1 MHNKRIICMGLSL
14 VMTATALLGCGGS
27 TGAATASEPQAAEA
41 QTEGAEAAEENAE
54 AADAAGAQ
62 DEAPEGT
69 AADNTAAAA
78 AGEEIAPEDI
88 SVTWEDS
95 HVYGGL
101 TLGRYDTVTTYGVK
115 GYEDVPFIRVSDY
128 MNFICD
134 GKQRSVMENGVMRIS
149 INGAEITIDPAADT
163 ITIDEPAKYRS
174 SGFID
179 GAIVDKEEYNIVTPS
194 VKNKSSQTDAAP
206 MTVSLKEYHMP
217 VVAYEDD
224 ILMPFLALQNSLGSI
239 RQCNFWGYNGKDYYN
254 IFLADKFTSDV
265 EHAASKESPY
275 YKAIYSG
282 PFSEKSET
290 TQAYADYGYYSICLL
305 LDLTFG
311 HKEEKNITTFDEY
324 FTRLNAKKSMCSID
338 PGAALTSEV
347 VLFNYLFDSGHDTMF
362 SYDTVFG
369 KVDPD
374 QAAVGEL
381 AEDIKNSEEGEG
393 LFDQASDTAAAVQ
406 EDPEA
411 SPYDVIMGALLE
423 KGFNIPEV
431 APLLAWDLFFGK
443 MKPKDY
449 GTRRLDYAGDT
460 AVIYFESF
468 EDDSTTRN
476 PSYYLDA
483 PNEDDDATSN
493 FAFFYH
499 CFEDIKQHN
508 EVKNVVINL
517 ATNGGGAATGLV
529 TILGFLSEDGEVTI
543 TDRDLVAGN
552 YREECYHVD
561 TNLDGI
567 ADDQDG
573 YGGQYDFYIMCSGTS
588 YSCANAL
595 PYFAQQE
602 GLAKIIG
609 TNPGGGDCVVATF
622 IDAYGRCGV
631 CSGFLKLGKEEVNGF
646 VSDEKATTVD
656 LNMMPSL
663 LDVANVPWFDA
674 EGIADAV
681 HQYQDG
687 ATEITYGDKGEMVA
701 DILGLLFEQMAGAAE
716 ESMEGGTGAG
726 AEVTAPAE

>member
-1 MHNKRIICMGLSL
+1 
-14 VMTATALLGCGGS
+14 
-27 TGAATASEPQAAEA
+27 
-41 QTEGAEAAEENAE
+41 
-54 AADAAGAQ
+54 
-62 DEAPEGT
+62 
-69 AADNTAAAA
+69 
-78 AGEEIAPEDI
+78 
-88 SVTWEDS
+88 
-95 HVYGGL
+95 
-101 TLGRYDTVTTYGVK
+101 
-115 GYEDVPFIRVSDY
+115 
-128 MNFICD
+128 
-134 GKQRSVMENGVMRIS
+134 
-149 INGAEITIDPAADT
+149 
-163 ITIDEPAKYRS
+163 
-174 SGFID
+174 
-179 GAIVDKEEYNIVTPS
+179 
-194 VKNKSSQTDAAP
+194 
-206 MTVSLKEYHMP
+206 
-217 VVAYEDD
+217 
-224 ILMPFLALQNSLGSI
+224 
-239 RQCNFWGYNGKDYYN
+239 
-254 IFLADKFTSDV
+254 
-265 EHAASKESPY
+265 
-275 YKAIYSG
+275 
-282 PFSEKSET
+282 
-290 TQAYADYGYYSICLL
+290 
-305 LDLTFG
+305 
-311 HKEEKNITTFDEY
+311 
-324 FTRLNAKKSMCSID
+324 MCSTD

-573 YGGQYDFYIMCSGTS
+573 YGGQYDFYIMCSMISILCAAALLIPARTRCLTS
-588 YSCANAL
+588 RSRRDS
-595 PYFAQQE
+595 PRS
-602 GLAKIIG
+602 LAR
-609 TNPGGGDCVVATF
+609 TPEAATVSWRLSLTLTDAAACVP
-622 IDAYGRCGV
+622 D
-631 CSGFLKLGKEEVNGF
+631 S
-646 VSDEKATTVD
+646 
-656 LNMMPSL
+656 
-663 LDVANVPWFDA
+663 
-674 EGIADAV
+674 
-681 HQYQDG
+681 
-687 ATEITYGDKGEMVA
+687 
-701 DILGLLFEQMAGAAE
+701 
-716 ESMEGGTGAG
+716 
-726 AEVTAPAE
+726 